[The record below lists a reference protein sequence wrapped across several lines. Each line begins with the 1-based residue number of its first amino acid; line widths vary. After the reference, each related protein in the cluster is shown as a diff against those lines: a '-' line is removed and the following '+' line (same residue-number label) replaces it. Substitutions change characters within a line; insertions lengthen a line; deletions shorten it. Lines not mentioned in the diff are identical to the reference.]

1 MTEEK
6 NETELTGGEAMLTDM
21 PDEDNTALAKRK
33 AVQAVMKDSSLSAVD
48 RNKKI
53 QDIMAGKVELPKVT
67 VTKKEAAAKVVDK
80 SAPDKPKKK
89 NIKVKVA
96 AESSSKSSK
105 SRAKADDPLEM
116 SDISLNPGHNF
127 SRKDS
132 HMSYDMGTPTAIAQ
146 DWKQW
151 MMTTHPKAHDDLLD
165 VLLAHRYRLSL
176 KTAPNQSMFR
186 VVAVVFFSR
195 SQREE
200 RFHVVG
206 SNDETNSISGAIC
219 AERAALM
226 QLRFVLDLEKVTK
239 VIIVTDDVDHIS
251 PGMLCREF
259 MASFKQ
265 MSYSTPIILGQAVC
279 KKCGLNLSGKTHGS
293 ANCYFDPDNLAS
305 VNGKIFDECGT
316 KKGAKYPSPHDFV
329 GSITSLQDL
338 FPYPSLYAGLS
349 SVDAFKFGQKYAP
362 KKLKQNPNE
371 GCPPP
376 LTNSIVSTRTTGD
389 STVGSYRQER
399 FDLSMISALS
409 EDNPTSPAI
418 GTPSK
423 RDPPSSSFTSNL
435 NSAVDFMRQIQEDG
449 VDQGEAG
456 LNEMTPEIIQH
467 LTTKTL
473 KVSPRLKPS
482 QRREKLIRLATEA
495 STMEI
500 PHRRI
505 HPIRYGAAV
514 LFSDN
519 TVAMTSQ
526 KVSLEYG

>member
-1 MTEEK
+1 
-6 NETELTGGEAMLTDM
+6 MLTDM
-21 PDEDNTALAKRK
+21 PDEDNAALAKRK
-33 AVQAVMKDSSLSAVD
+33 AVQAVMKDSSLSAVE

-67 VTKKEAAAKVVDK
+67 APKKQAVAKTPEKPLPEKTKAKKTKKKD
-80 SAPDKPKKK
+80 
-89 NIKVKVA
+89 A
-96 AESSSKSSK
+96 AEVSSSKASK

-151 MMTTHPKAHDDLLD
+151 MMTTHPKAHDNLLD
-165 VLLAHRYRLSL
+165 ILLAHRYRLSL
-176 KTAPNQSMFR
+176 KVAPNQSMFR

-195 SQREE
+195 NQGGVRREE

-206 SNDETNSISGAIC
+206 SNDEPNAISGSIC

-226 QLRFVLDLEKVTK
+226 QLRFVLDLEEVTK
-239 VIIVTDDVDHIS
+239 VIIVTDDVDPIS

-259 MASFKQ
+259 MASFKH

-279 KKCGLNLSGKTHGS
+279 RKCGLNLSGKSCGS
-293 ANCYFDPDNLAS
+293 TNGYFDPDSLAS

-338 FPYPSLYAGLS
+338 FPYPSLYSGLS
-349 SVDAFKFGQKYAP
+349 SVDAFKIGQKYASS
-362 KKLKQNPNE
+362 KLKHNPNE
-371 GCPPP
+371 GSAPP

-409 EDNPTSPAI
+409 EDNPTSPAA
-418 GTPSK
+418 TPSK
-423 RDPPSSSFTSNL
+423 KDPPSSSFTSNL

-456 LNEMTPEIIQH
+456 LNDMTPEIIQH

-495 STMEI
+495 SAMEI

-519 TVAMTSQ
+519 TVAMVSQ